1 LSTMLALV
9 LLLLAHAVN
18 TSSGN
23 WGLSIDPSQS
33 MRSTLRASGSFNPAA
48 SHASRN
54 KAAAA
59 AGSANSSPD
68 KEDREKGATQRRP
81 CAPARVPSAAPNRDV
96 QAAAAAAGAAV
107 TAAAAGAATAA
118 AKHAEEKED
127 DEVSMLH
134 CLMLQG
140 NISGH

>member
-1 LSTMLALV
+1 MLALV
-9 LLLLAHAVN
+9 LLLLADAVN
-18 TSSGN
+18 KSSSS

-54 KAAAA
+54 KPAAA
-59 AGSANSSPD
+59 AGSASSSPD

-96 QAAAAAAGAAV
+96 QAAAAAATAA
-107 TAAAAGAATAA
+107 AAAAGAATAAA

-127 DEVSMLH
+127 DEVSLVH
-134 CLMLQG
+134 RLPVVT
-140 NISGH
+140 SA